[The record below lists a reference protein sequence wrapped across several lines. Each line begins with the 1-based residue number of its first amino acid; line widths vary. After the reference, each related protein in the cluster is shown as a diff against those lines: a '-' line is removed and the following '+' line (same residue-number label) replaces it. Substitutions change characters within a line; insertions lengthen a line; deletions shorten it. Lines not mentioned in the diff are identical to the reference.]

1 MKPPDHAE
9 VKAALDVLERA
20 GYPRHEVQNLSPAIR
35 RFAGSALDR
44 RATALYGSSQQQAV
58 PSQARAHPFL
68 RHRVKQFA
76 FALLD
81 QNGQLDKTQPWNQG
95 ALIAALGDFVREHLP
110 ELGERSAP
118 NNRKA
123 ASALYSEWQKINRT

>member
-44 RATALYGSSQQQAV
+44 RATERYGGSLQQAV
-58 PSQARAHPFL
+58 PSQVRAHPFL
-68 RHRVKQFA
+68 RNRVKQFA
-76 FALLD
+76 FTLLD
-81 QNGQLDKTQPWNQG
+81 QNGELDKTQPWNQG
-95 ALIAALGDFVREHLP
+95 ALIAALGEYVREHLP
-110 ELGERSAP
+110 ELGERSAA

-123 ASALYSEWQKINRT
+123 AGTIYSEWQRKDRT